1 MSINEKEE
9 ALAQSILQK
18 NQIIRLF
25 NLHGG
30 SLTRSRSPI
39 DRDDSLNEDVNPI
52 HKGTNEVEEGREIS
66 RHCRW
71 NLKDQRQR
79 RFSIGSKRWLGWRRK
94 KKQKG
99 DKNGGGKHMET
110 RGTRVKS
117 RFEKMDDGNATE
129 RHCCRWTPHGAN
141 VTRVNVPLI
150 TLINTVL
157 YREPLYQASITTNGN
172 VRMISITSLNIRV
185 TRLLSN
191 ASFTGTSFKF

>member
-79 RFSIGSKRWLGWRRK
+79 RFSIGSKRWLG
-94 KKQKG
+94 
-99 DKNGGGKHMET
+99 
-110 RGTRVKS
+110 
-117 RFEKMDDGNATE
+117 
-129 RHCCRWTPHGAN
+129 
-141 VTRVNVPLI
+141 
-150 TLINTVL
+150 
-157 YREPLYQASITTNGN
+157 
-172 VRMISITSLNIRV
+172 
-185 TRLLSN
+185 
-191 ASFTGTSFKF
+191 

>member
-1 MSINEKEE
+1 MEPERSTTE
-9 ALAQSILQK
+9 AFFDRFETMA
-18 NQIIRLF
+18 
-25 NLHGG
+25 
-30 SLTRSRSPI
+30 RS
-39 DRDDSLNEDVNPI
+39 
-52 HKGTNEVEEGREIS
+52 K
-66 RHCRW
+66 
-71 NLKDQRQR
+71 
-79 RFSIGSKRWLGWRRK
+79 K

-117 RFEKMDDGNATE
+117 RFEKMDDGKATE
-129 RHCCRWTPHGAN
+129 RHCRRWTPHGAN

-172 VRMISITSLNIRV
+172 VRMISIMSLNIRV